1 MATDVGQ
8 HQMWAAQYYKT
19 DFPNQWLS
27 SGGAGTMGFGFPA
40 AIGAQIGCPDRV
52 VAAIVGDGGFQ
63 MTMEELAVIAVN
75 KLPVKI
81 FIMNNHFLGMVRQ
94 WQNIFYGN
102 RLSCVEMVGNPNFV
116 QLAKSYGIKGY
127 SIRRSAD
134 VRRIMKAALAYKG
147 PCVVNVEVDR
157 EANVYPMVPA
167 GKPLSGMIL
176 EQEKRNEK

>member
-1 MATDVGQ
+1 MIKKIARRLKIKASIRT
-8 HQMWAAQYYKT
+8 
-19 DFPNQWLS
+19 
-27 SGGAGTMGFGFPA
+27 TMGFGFPA

-147 PCVVNVEVDR
+147 PCVVN
-157 EANVYPMVPA
+157 
-167 GKPLSGMIL
+167 
-176 EQEKRNEK
+176 EQHIFYLFQISLKHCK